1 MRIYGEHFVRV
12 ALFPPRFQA
21 VPWETSAPLS
31 REIYD
36 RIRRTNYRTIS
47 PRNLV
52 SSPLFSFSF
61 CLNVF

>member
-36 RIRRTNYRTIS
+36 RIRRTNYRELSLPAT
-47 PRNLV
+47 LFLL
-52 SSPLFSFSF
+52 LFSPSLFEQ
-61 CLNVF
+61 VF